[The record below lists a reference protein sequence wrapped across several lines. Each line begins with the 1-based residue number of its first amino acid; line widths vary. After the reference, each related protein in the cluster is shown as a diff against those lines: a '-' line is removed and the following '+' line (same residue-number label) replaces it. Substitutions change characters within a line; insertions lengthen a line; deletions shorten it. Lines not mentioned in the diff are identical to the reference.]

1 MQVWPREKSREKHFT
16 PQCSLRKVQQS
27 LWGAHR
33 WSDLLRNPVSPRN
46 KPVLESLPHT
56 IISWE
61 QPMGIT
67 GDQTSDGYVS
77 TADGLVSSYT
87 SCIRGSKRYILMATT
102 VTKDKN
108 PQLA

>member
-1 MQVWPREKSREKHFT
+1 M
-16 PQCSLRKVQQS
+16 
-27 LWGAHR
+27 
-33 WSDLLRNPVSPRN
+33 SPRN

-67 GDQTSDGYVS
+67 SDQTSDGYVS